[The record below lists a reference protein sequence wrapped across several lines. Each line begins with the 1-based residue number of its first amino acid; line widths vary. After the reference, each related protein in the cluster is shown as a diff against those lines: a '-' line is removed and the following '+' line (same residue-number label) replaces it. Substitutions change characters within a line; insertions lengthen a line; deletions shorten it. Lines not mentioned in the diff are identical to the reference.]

1 MARPEVLVLRAP
13 GTNCDLETAFA
24 FEQAGARADALHVN
38 AVLESPGLLRR
49 YQVLCVAG
57 GFSHGD
63 DLSAGQILAVTLR
76 HRLIDEL
83 RDFRD
88 RGGLVLGICNGF
100 QVLIKTGLL
109 DNEDSAGVAATLTWN
124 TNGRYSADWVRLA
137 VEPHPRCVFL
147 RGIEAID
154 LPFAHG
160 EGRFVVRD
168 EAALDQLTQAGQLPL
183 RYVEGQ
189 LAGNPNGSTQAIAGM
204 CDRSGRVFGLMPH
217 PERNIHLT
225 HHPRW
230 TRLSRDRKPDG
241 QLIFENAVSWF
252 AA

>member
-1 MARPEVLVLRAP
+1 MARPDVLVLRAP
-13 GTNCDLETAFA
+13 GTNCDAETAFA
-24 FEQAGARADALHVN
+24 FEQAGARCEALHVN
-38 AVLESPGLLRR
+38 TLLDAPALLG
-49 YQVLCVAG
+49 QFQILCLAG

-63 DLSAGQILAVTLR
+63 DLSAGQILAITLR
-76 HRLIDEL
+76 HRLLDDL
-83 RDFRD
+83 QAFRD
-88 RGGLVLGICNGF
+88 RGGLILGICNGF

-109 DNEDSAGVAATLTWN
+109 DNEDGQGVAATLTWN
-124 TNGRYSADWVRLA
+124 TNGRYTADWVRLA
-137 VEPHPRCVFL
+137 VEPDQRCVFL
-147 RGIEAID
+147 RDIEAID

-168 EAALDQLTQAGQLPL
+168 QQTLSQLSAAGQLPVH
-183 RYVEGQ
+183 YVEGQ
-189 LAGNPNGSTQAIAGM
+189 LAGNPNGSTRAIAGM

-241 QLIFENAVSWF
+241 RLIFENAVNWF